1 MKIFE
6 NSCCVGCVSA
16 RRIASKELEEQG
28 YIGCN
33 ILSGKRGLLCYSEDD
48 LNRIVGDII
57 AYGWVDLGSSPGGKS
72 SGLITNGQLITKDV
86 VSCPWFEKKEK
97 IG

>member
-6 NSCCVGCVSA
+6 NSCCVRCA
-16 RRIASKELEEQG
+16 RSRRVASKELEREG

-33 ILSGKRGLLCYSEDD
+33 ILNGQGEFVCYSEDD
-48 LNRIVGDII
+48 LNRIIGGII
-57 AYGWVDLGSSPGGKS
+57 AYGWVDLGSIPGGES
-72 SGLITNGQLITKDV
+72 SGLITNEQLVTKDV